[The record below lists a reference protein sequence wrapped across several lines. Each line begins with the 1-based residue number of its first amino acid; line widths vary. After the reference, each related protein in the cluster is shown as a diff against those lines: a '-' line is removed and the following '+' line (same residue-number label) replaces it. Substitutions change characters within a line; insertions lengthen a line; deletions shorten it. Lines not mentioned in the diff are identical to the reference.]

1 MAKIPQN
8 IIDEVLS
15 RADIESVVGQY
26 VTFTKRTGQNLFG
39 LCPFHSEKTP
49 SFSISPQKGIF
60 KCFGCQK
67 YGNSIGFIMEMEKL
81 SFPEAVKYL
90 GDRYGV
96 QVQWGEDDDLDSQ
109 NLKERKNRVYS
120 ILTDAAGFYYKAL
133 NSNAG
138 KPGRDYA
145 AKRQLTKETL
155 IKFGI
160 GYAPEG
166 FDNLYSYLKNKG
178 YNDDDLKDSG
188 LFTVSKKGNL
198 IDLFR
203 GRFIVPIFDAF
214 GKIIAFGGRN
224 LGPELPKYV
233 NSPDSLVYKKQ
244 NHLYA
249 LNFAK
254 KAKSKQLIIVE
265 GYMDAIA
272 MHQAGID
279 NAVAALGTSFTDSQL
294 RLASKYAEEVVFFF
308 DSDNAGKTAAIRA
321 THMMLSYLRKMTGI
335 KIRIKIASVPDGKDP
350 DEYIKTYGAESFKS
364 VVKSAKD
371 VNDYLFSRAYDD
383 NYSNDSGLDLTKYQ
397 EDIIMY
403 GSWIYDP
410 IKREK
415 MAVQAAQYLG
425 ARAETIVYAMEK
437 AEESSIKSD
446 RETQQRAM
454 EREEKTEVEQRKQTI
469 KNDTPNADLVT
480 RGETE
485 LFVRAVRLGP
495 LLADETRISRNDV
508 IRKNDFAGK
517 NMRQI
522 VEFFLSHFDPSSGV
536 SEAVLITKM
545 SDYLLNG
552 MKAELFYQKAYEAIR
567 PESNETAEIDMYK
580 KILYSV
586 RLRKSESELK
596 ELYLRIQNTTD
607 PEKKKELIKLSEK
620 IELYR
625 QKLIEKSSNL

>member
-454 EREEKTEVEQRKQTI
+454 EREEKTEVEQRKQTV

-552 MKAELFYQKAYEAIR
+552 MKAELFYQKA
-567 PESNETAEIDMYK
+567 
-580 KILYSV
+580 
-586 RLRKSESELK
+586 
-596 ELYLRIQNTTD
+596 
-607 PEKKKELIKLSEK
+607 
-620 IELYR
+620 
-625 QKLIEKSSNL
+625 